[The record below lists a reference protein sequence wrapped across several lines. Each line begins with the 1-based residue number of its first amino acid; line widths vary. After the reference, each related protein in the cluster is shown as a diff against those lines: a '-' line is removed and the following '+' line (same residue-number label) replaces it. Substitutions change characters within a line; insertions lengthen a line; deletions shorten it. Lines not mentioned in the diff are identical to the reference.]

1 MLTADKKQPTE
12 SSEAVKIQLRA
23 PKVVRDKIDEAAALQ
38 HISRT
43 EFMLKAASSAAEDA
57 LLDRRLFA
65 LDSDQ
70 FQSFETALAAPLPE
84 TTNLET
90 LLAKKPAWER

>member
-1 MLTADKKQPTE
+1 MLSADEKQQTE
-12 SSEAVKIQLRA
+12 SSDAVKIQLRA
-23 PKVVRDKIDEAAALQ
+23 PKVVRDKIDEAAALL

-43 EFMLKAASSAAEDA
+43 EFMLKAASTAAEDA

-65 LDSDQ
+65 LEEDQ
-70 FQSFETALAAPLPE
+70 FHAFEAALAAPLPE
-84 TTNLET
+84 TANLEN